1 MADTGDKTEKAT
13 PKRRK
18 DERKKG
24 NVVSSNDVT
33 AVVTLAIVFFAVK
46 FFIGYVVVELQH
58 LVEYAFLL
66 LLEVEEINGNS
77 MYTPIFQIVE
87 TIVICVF
94 PIGFVAMLAGIVG
107 AGAQTKFLFSAD
119 LLKPKFSRLNP
130 IEGIKRLFSLRSIV
144 ELLKAIMKIVALGV
158 IVYLV
163 LGDFLAELP
172 SLFYVTLK
180 EAGAWVGNVIMEIVK
195 NALYFFIAIA
205 VVDFGYQYY
214 EYEKNIRMSKQ
225 EIKEEY
231 KQMEGDP
238 QVKGQIKERQRAM
251 SQRRMMQDVPK
262 SDVII
267 RNPTHYAV
275 ALRYKQGEDRAP
287 KVLAKGKDLI
297 ALRIVEIAEK
307 NDIIMV
313 ENVPLARGLYE
324 AVELG
329 MEIPEKFYQ
338 ACAEVL
344 AYVYR
349 IKREGRS

>member
-33 AVVTLAIVFFAVK
+33 AVVSLAVVFFAVK
-46 FFIGYVVVELQH
+46 FFIEYIIVELLH
-58 LVEYAFLL
+58 LVEYIFLL
-66 LLEVEEINGNS
+66 LVEVKEINGNT
-77 MYTPIFQIVE
+77 MNTPLFQIVE
-87 TIVICVF
+87 TIVVCILPVSF
-94 PIGFVAMLAGIVG
+94 IALFSGIVG
-107 AGAQTKFLFSAD
+107 TGAQTKFLVSGD

-130 IEGIKRLFSLRSIV
+130 LEGIKRLFSIRSIV
-144 ELLKAIMKIVALGV
+144 ELLKAIMKIIALGS
-158 IVYLV
+158 IVYIV
-163 LGDFLAELP
+163 LGGYLAEIP
-172 SLFYVTLK
+172 SLFYVTPI
-180 EAGAWVGNVIMEIVK
+180 EAGAWVGEVIMEIVK
-195 NALYFFIAIA
+195 NSLYLFIAIA

-275 ALRYKQGEDRAP
+275 AIRYKQGEDRAP

-349 IKREGRS
+349 VKREGRS

>member
-24 NVVSSNDVT
+24 NVVSSREVT
-33 AVVTLAIVFFAVK
+33 AVVSLAIVFFAVK
-46 FFIGYVVVELQH
+46 FFIGYIVVELQH
-58 LVEYAFLL
+58 LVEYIFLL
-66 LLEVEEINGNS
+66 LLEVKEINGNT
-77 MYTPIFQIVE
+77 MNTPIFQIVE
-87 TIVICVF
+87 TIVVCVF
-94 PIGFVAMLAGIVG
+94 PVGFVAMLAGIIG
-107 AGAQTKFLFSAD
+107 AGAQTKFLFSSD

-130 IEGIKRLFSLRSIV
+130 IEGIKKLFSLRSIV
-144 ELLKAIMKIVALGV
+144 ELLKAIMKIIALGW

-163 LGDFLAELP
+163 LGDFLAEVP
-172 SLFYVTLK
+172 SLFYVTPK
-180 EAGAWVGNVIMEIVK
+180 EAGVWVGNVIMEIVK
-195 NALYFFIAIA
+195 NALYLFIAIA

-238 QVKGQIKERQRAM
+238 QIKGKIKERQRAM
-251 SQRRMMQDVPK
+251 AQRRMMQEVPN

-275 ALRYKQGEDRAP
+275 AIRYKQGEDRAP

-307 NDIIMV
+307 NGIIMV

-349 IKREGRS
+349 IKHEGRS

>member
-1 MADTGDKTEKAT
+1 MPDNGDKTEQAT

-33 AVVTLAIVFFAVK
+33 AVATLAVVFYAVK
-46 FFIGYVVVELQH
+46 FLITYTVSALRNLVIYVLNLTPTIISIDANSIQSVT
-58 LVEYAFLL
+58 F
-66 LLEVEEINGNS
+66 EV
-77 MYTPIFQIVE
+77 YLTL
-87 TIVICVF
+87 VICIVPVTF
-94 PIGFVAMLAGIVG
+94 IAMFAGIVG
-107 AGAQTKFLFSAD
+107 TGAQTRFMFSAE

-130 IEGIKRLFSLRSIV
+130 IEGFKRLFSLRSII
-144 ELLKAIMKIVALGV
+144 ELLKAIMKIIALGA
-158 IVYLV
+158 IAYNV
-163 LGDFLAELP
+163 LGDYLVQVP
-172 SLFYVTLK
+172 SLFYVTPL
-180 EAGAWVGNVIMEIVK
+180 EAAAWVGTVIMKIVQ
-195 NALYFFIAIA
+195 NSLYLFIAIA

-251 SQRRMMQDVPK
+251 SQRRMMQDVP
-262 SDVII
+262 SADVII
-267 RNPTHYAV
+267 RNPTHFAI

-287 KVLAKGKDLI
+287 KVLAKGKDFV
-297 ALRIVEIAEK
+297 ARRIVEIAEE
-307 NDIIMV
+307 NGIIMV

-324 AVELG
+324 SVELG

-349 IKREGRS
+349 LKKEGRR

>member
-1 MADTGDKTEKAT
+1 MPDTGDKTEKAT

-24 NVVSSNDVT
+24 NVVSSNDAT
-33 AVVTLAIVFFAVK
+33 AVVSLAVVFYAVKFLISYILATLQKLLVFAISMLPEITDLNANTMNSIVYEVFETLAISILPVGL
-46 FFIGYVVVELQH
+46 I
-58 LVEYAFLL
+58 
-66 LLEVEEINGNS
+66 
-77 MYTPIFQIVE
+77 
-87 TIVICVF
+87 
-94 PIGFVAMLAGIVG
+94 AMLAGIIG
-107 AGAQTKFLFSAD
+107 TGAQTRFMFSGS

-130 IEGIKRLFSLRSIV
+130 IEGIKKLFSLRSIV
-144 ELLKAIMKIVALGV
+144 ELLKAVLKIVALAAITYNV
-158 IVYLV
+158 LSDFIV
-163 LGDFLAELP
+163 ELP
-172 SLFYVTLK
+172 SLFYVTPI
-180 EAGAWVGNVIMEIVK
+180 EGGAWVGNVIMKIVT
-195 NALYFFIAIA
+195 NVLYLFIAIA
-205 VVDFGYQYY
+205 VVDYGYQYY

-262 SDVII
+262 ADVII
-267 RNPTHYAV
+267 RNPTHYAI

-307 NDIIMV
+307 NDIITV

-349 IKREGRS
+349 LKHEGRS